1 MTTTPNTAAF
11 IYLDTASVKRNCKR
25 EKEQIEKKCEKRD
38 PNKASFAQ
46 KLLGKKGAAKL
57 EKLKKELEPGA
68 AEWVRDHCDGLW
80 FKPVSPKQSGSI
92 SEIADE
98 LKNITPQGVIQEVKK
113 HSDEMVALIEQAM
126 AGAAKEAAEKAAI
139 KRAAAWGLGAFGGP
153 VGELIATAY
162 NVVDTVISVAQ
173 LKDLL
178 AVMKDEL
185 GGIKNLIKGLPNKL
199 EQIVKD
205 AQDNPQKAVADMMSL
220 LSRLDG
226 CLRARRCQLVPMGET
241 HYGPK
246 NKCLEYEPPEEII
259 PKGPSTGK
267 GCCPGQTGHH
277 ILPGSMFK
285 NCPAYLSAMGTAGCP
300 HQNAPTICVEG
311 VNNSH
316 GSHGMMHGQLEDQM
330 KRFPSGTISMSDAID
345 EGVKSVRHVFPESG
359 CSEKCLK
366 AQLKAFYK
374 NFEKCSPLVAS
385 DGKGGNKKPSDG
397 NEK

>member
-1 MTTTPNTAAF
+1 
-11 IYLDTASVKRNCKR
+11 
-25 EKEQIEKKCEKRD
+25 
-38 PNKASFAQ
+38 
-46 KLLGKKGAAKL
+46 
-57 EKLKKELEPGA
+57 
-68 AEWVRDHCDGLW
+68 
-80 FKPVSPKQSGSI
+80 
-92 SEIADE
+92 
-98 LKNITPQGVIQEVKK
+98 
-113 HSDEMVALIEQAM
+113 MV
-126 AGAAKEAAEKAAI
+126 EAAEKAAI
-139 KRAAAWGLGAFGGP
+139 KRAAAWGLGALGGP
-153 VGELIATAY
+153 IGELIATAY
-162 NVVDTVISVAQ
+162 NVVDTVISAAQ

-185 GGIKNLIKGLPNKL
+185 NGIKEIIKGLPGKL
-199 EQIVKD
+199 EEIVKN

-246 NKCLEYEPPEEII
+246 SNCRDYEPPEEII

-277 ILPGSMFK
+277 VLPGSMFK
-285 NCPAYLSAMGTAGCP
+285 NCPAYLTAMGTEGCP

-316 GSHGMMHGQLEDQM
+316 GSHGMMHGQLEKQM
-330 KRFPSGTISMSDAID
+330 KDYPSGTISMKDAIK
-345 EGVKSVRHVFPESG
+345 EGVESVKHVFPESA

-366 AQLKAFYK
+366 AQLEAFYK
-374 NFEKCSPLVAS
+374 KFEKCSPLVAS
-385 DGKGGNKKPSDG
+385 DGKGGGGKPSGG